1 MYHTDN
7 TSLRWF
13 ESYLHDRTQRCCIN
27 GSLSDALPITRGVPQ
42 GSILGPILFF
52 LHINDLPLA
61 IPDCNVDIYADDT
74 TLWMANSNP
83 LHIQLQG
90 NLNKA
95 NHWFLLNKMVP
106 NAKKTKQLLLG
117 TKQKLSYCTNPSLNL
132 SLRGTEI
139 EEVVNEKLLGVK
151 IDKHLNWNSHIDY
164 MITKLNS
171 RVNLL
176 KRPRKY
182 LNLSL
187 RNLQY
192 NTLIKPIFE
201 YCCSVWGNTKID
213 NLQRLPI
220 IQKCCARV
228 ILNASTERSVGH
240 FKRLGWIPIS
250 DIIEQ
255 RKLCIM
261 HNIIHGKCPD
271 YFNHYICYVKNR
283 HRYTTWASTNMDLS
297 TPFFSTMTGKRSFL
311 ASNTKI
317 ME

>member
-1 MYHTDN
+1 MDSKELVGTVLLDLCKAVDLVDHSLLLSKISMYHTDK

-13 ESYLHDRTQRCCIN
+13 ESYLRDRTRRCCIN

-42 GSILGPILFF
+42 GSILGPILF
-52 LHINDLPLA
+52 LLYINDLPLA
-61 IPDCNVDIYADDT
+61 IPDCNVDIYVDDN
-74 TLWMANSNP
+74 TLWMAYSNP
-83 LHIQLQG
+83 LQIQHGFQG
-90 NLNKA
+90 SLNKA
-95 NHWFLLNKMVP
+95 NHCFSLNKTVP

-117 TKQKLSYCTNPSLNL
+117 TKPKLSYCTNPSLNL

-139 EEVVNEKLLGVK
+139 EEVVNEKLPGVK

-213 NLQRLPI
+213 NLQRLLI
-220 IQKCCARV
+220 NKKRYANV
-228 ILNASTERSVGH
+228 ILNAGTEGSVGL
-240 FKRLGWIPIS
+240 FKR
-250 DIIEQ
+250 
-255 RKLCIM
+255 
-261 HNIIHGKCPD
+261 
-271 YFNHYICYVKNR
+271 
-283 HRYTTWASTNMDLS
+283 
-297 TPFFSTMTGKRSFL
+297 
-311 ASNTKI
+311 
-317 ME
+317 